1 MLGWWNSTYLTP
13 ESEVLHFGF
22 EVPDIG
28 YLWPILTV
36 EKDHLPDKQL
46 HRYSII

>member
-1 MLGWWNSTYLTP
+1 MYWDGTYLTP
-13 ESEVLHFGF
+13 EPEVLHFGF

-36 EKDHLPDKQL
+36 EKTRRTTFSQL
-46 HRYSII
+46 KKHTQ